1 MSPTGSTQSRRTRTR
16 SPSSNPNSSSTRR
29 VRARVSTTSST
40 ARQIQYNNSL
50 PRMGSPVPVSANR
63 EWSFKEDNKLL
74 AGVWKHGKNW
84 TVIATL
90 LPGRT
95 ANAVKN
101 RYAALLKIN
110 RKLMKMSFKTK
121 KRAGEEDAKRGD
133 PRPGEMYWDKK
144 ARKWKVV
151 NKTNVK
157 GYYKQNFTNAEA
169 AKHIKKHKRVYLDVD
184 LRNGKVQHVYD
195 IDGII
200 HLLVHGGLM
209 AKSPLTR
216 KNFRIEQ
223 VQPF

>member
-1 MSPTGSTQSRRTRTR
+1 
-16 SPSSNPNSSSTRR
+16 
-29 VRARVSTTSST
+29 
-40 ARQIQYNNSL
+40 
-50 PRMGSPVPVSANR
+50 MGSPVVAIRPIRSINVSANR
-63 EWSFKEDNKLL
+63 EWSFEEDNKLL
-74 AGVWKHGKNW
+74 AGVGLHGKNW
-84 TVIATL
+84 TVIAQK

-101 RYAALLKIN
+101 RYAALVKIN
-110 RKLMKMSFKTK
+110 RKMMKMSFKTK
-121 KRAGEEDAKRGD
+121 KLEGEEAAKHGGDRAGER
-133 PRPGEMYWDKK
+133 YWDKK

-200 HLLVHGGLM
+200 RLLVHGGLR

-216 KNFRIEQ
+216 KNFTMGQ

>member
-1 MSPTGSTQSRRTRTR
+1 
-16 SPSSNPNSSSTRR
+16 
-29 VRARVSTTSST
+29 
-40 ARQIQYNNSL
+40 
-50 PRMGSPVPVSANR
+50 MGSPVVANRSNNVSANL
-63 EWSFKEDNKLL
+63 EWSFKEDNTLL
-74 AGVWKHGKNW
+74 MGVSVHGKKW
-84 TVIATL
+84 TVIARM

-101 RYAALLKIN
+101 RYAALVKIN
-110 RKLMKMSFKTK
+110 RKMLKMSFKTK
-121 KRAGEEDAKRGD
+121 KLEGEEAAEHGGDRAGER
-133 PRPGEMYWDKK
+133 YWDKK

-200 HLLVHGGLM
+200 HLLVHGGLR

-216 KNFRIEQ
+216 KNFTMGQ

>member
-16 SPSSNPNSSSTRR
+16 SPSSNPNSSFTRR
-29 VRARVSTTSST
+29 VRARVSTSPFNT
-40 ARQIQYNNSL
+40 RQIQHNNNNI
-50 PRMGSPVPVSANR
+50 PRMGSPVANR

-121 KRAGEEDAKRGD
+121 ILEGEEAAKRGE
-133 PRPGEMYWDKK
+133 PRTGETYWDKK
-144 ARKWKVV
+144 ARRWKVV

-216 KNFRIEQ
+216 KNFAMKH

>member
-1 MSPTGSTQSRRTRTR
+1 
-16 SPSSNPNSSSTRR
+16 
-29 VRARVSTTSST
+29 
-40 ARQIQYNNSL
+40 
-50 PRMGSPVPVSANR
+50 MGSPVVANSPTR
-63 EWSFKEDNKLL
+63 NQKLFE
-74 AGVWKHGKNW
+74 
-84 TVIATL
+84 
-90 LPGRT
+90 
-95 ANAVKN
+95 
-101 RYAALLKIN
+101 KIN
-110 RKLMKMSFKTK
+110 RKMMKQVFRTK
-121 KRAGEEDAKRGD
+121 KFVGDGER
-133 PRPGEMYWDKK
+133 YWDKK

-200 HLLVHGGLM
+200 RLLVHGGLR

-216 KNFRIEQ
+216 KNFAMKH

>member
-1 MSPTGSTQSRRTRTR
+1 
-16 SPSSNPNSSSTRR
+16 
-29 VRARVSTTSST
+29 
-40 ARQIQYNNSL
+40 
-50 PRMGSPVPVSANR
+50 
-63 EWSFKEDNKLL
+63 
-74 AGVWKHGKNW
+74 
-84 TVIATL
+84 
-90 LPGRT
+90 
-95 ANAVKN
+95 
-101 RYAALLKIN
+101 
-110 RKLMKMSFKTK
+110 MSFKTK

-184 LRNGKVQHVYD
+184 LNNGKVQHVYD

-200 HLLVHGGLM
+200 RLLVHGGLR

-216 KNFRIEQ
+216 KTFTMGQ

>member
-16 SPSSNPNSSSTRR
+16 SPSSNPNSS
-29 VRARVSTTSST
+29 T
-40 ARQIQYNNSL
+40 ARQIQHNNSL
-50 PRMGSPVPVSANR
+50 PRMGSPVVASRPIRSNNVSANR

>member
-1 MSPTGSTQSRRTRTR
+1 MDGDC
-16 SPSSNPNSSSTRR
+16 
-29 VRARVSTTSST
+29 A
-40 ARQIQYNNSL
+40 
-50 PRMGSPVPVSANR
+50 
-63 EWSFKEDNKLL
+63 
-74 AGVWKHGKNW
+74 
-84 TVIATL
+84 
-90 LPGRT
+90 

-101 RYAALLKIN
+101 RYAALVKIN
-110 RKLMKMSFKTK
+110 RKMLKMSFKTK
-121 KRAGEEDAKRGD
+121 KLEGEEAAEHGGDRAGER
-133 PRPGEMYWDKK
+133 YWDKK

-200 HLLVHGGLM
+200 HLLVHGGLR

-216 KNFRIEQ
+216 KNFAIGQ

>member
-1 MSPTGSTQSRRTRTR
+1 
-16 SPSSNPNSSSTRR
+16 
-29 VRARVSTTSST
+29 
-40 ARQIQYNNSL
+40 
-50 PRMGSPVPVSANR
+50 MGSPVVANSPTR
-63 EWSFKEDNKLL
+63 NQKLFE
-74 AGVWKHGKNW
+74 
-84 TVIATL
+84 
-90 LPGRT
+90 
-95 ANAVKN
+95 
-101 RYAALLKIN
+101 KIN
-110 RKLMKMSFKTK
+110 RKMLKMSFKTK
-121 KRAGEEDAKRGD
+121 KLEGEEAAEHGGDRAGER
-133 PRPGEMYWDKK
+133 YWDKK

-200 HLLVHGGLM
+200 HLLVHGGLR

-216 KNFRIEQ
+216 KNFAIGQ

>member
-1 MSPTGSTQSRRTRTR
+1 M
-16 SPSSNPNSSSTRR
+16 
-29 VRARVSTTSST
+29 V
-40 ARQIQYNNSL
+40 INNNNNLS
-50 PRMGSPVPVSANR
+50 RMGSPVVANSPTR
-63 EWSFKEDNKLL
+63 NQKLFE
-74 AGVWKHGKNW
+74 
-84 TVIATL
+84 
-90 LPGRT
+90 
-95 ANAVKN
+95 
-101 RYAALLKIN
+101 KIN
-110 RKLMKMSFKTK
+110 RKMMKQVFRTK
-121 KRAGEEDAKRGD
+121 KFVGDGER
-133 PRPGEMYWDKK
+133 YWDKK

-200 HLLVHGGLM
+200 RLLVHGGLR

-216 KNFRIEQ
+216 KNFTMGQ

>member
-1 MSPTGSTQSRRTRTR
+1 
-16 SPSSNPNSSSTRR
+16 
-29 VRARVSTTSST
+29 
-40 ARQIQYNNSL
+40 
-50 PRMGSPVPVSANR
+50 MGSPVVPNSPSRNNNVSANR
-63 EWSFKEDNKLL
+63 EWSFKEDNILL
-74 AGVWKHGKNW
+74 AGVRLHGNKW
-84 TVIATL
+84 TAIARML
-90 LPGRT
+90 KGRA

-101 RYAALLKIN
+101 RYAVLTKIN
-110 RKLMKMSFKTK
+110 RKMMKLELKTK
-121 KRAGEEDAKRGD
+121 KLAGDGKE
-133 PRPGEMYWDKK
+133 YWDKK
-144 ARKWKVV
+144 ARRWKVV

-200 HLLVHGGLM
+200 RLLTLNGTLR

-216 KNFRIEQ
+216 KNFGMGQ